1 MKNILFTAF
10 LSLIILSC
18 GSDDGSDGPQIDT
31 PRFLEVGDTEQEG
44 VSYFDFN
51 GSISFSE
58 TNQVGDSTYYEAS
71 LDLNQD
77 TNADI
82 DFTIVRWDNSQV
94 LLITGTNATIPFS
107 GSEFEIFGTT
117 ARVDGVTIL
126 PTGTAIDE
134 AVQGYASN
142 EQAFITNTESGSV
155 VTSVILTAWSSEFFL
170 PFKLG
175 GSEGWVGLSIVAPS
189 SGGAISAIGVG
200 TIAIR

>member
-1 MKNILFTAF
+1 MKNILFTAI
-10 LSLIILSC
+10 LSLIIFSC
-18 GSDDGSDGPQIDT
+18 GSSDGSDGPQIDT
-31 PRFLEVGDTEQEG
+31 PRFLEAGNTEQEG

-51 GSISFSE
+51 GSVSFTE

-94 LLITGTNATIPFS
+94 LLITGSNATIPFS
-107 GSEFEIFGTT
+107 GNEFEIFGTS

-126 PTGTAIDE
+126 PTGTPIDE
-134 AVQGYASN
+134 AVQNYASN
-142 EQAFITNTESGSV
+142 EQAFITNTENDMV
-155 VTSVILTAWSSEFFL
+155 LTSAILTVWSSEFFL

-175 GSEGWVGLSIVAPS
+175 GSEGWVGLSVVAPS
-189 SGGAISAIGVG
+189 SGGAISAMGVG
-200 TIAIR
+200 TIALR